1 MERFPFVVA
10 DDNKGQFHHMYS
22 LVGKHLPSE
31 FKSNLILRVVP
42 TEEWLDIVEDAMG
55 LFEIIAKERIQ

>member
-1 MERFPFVVA
+1 
-10 DDNKGQFHHMYS
+10 MYS